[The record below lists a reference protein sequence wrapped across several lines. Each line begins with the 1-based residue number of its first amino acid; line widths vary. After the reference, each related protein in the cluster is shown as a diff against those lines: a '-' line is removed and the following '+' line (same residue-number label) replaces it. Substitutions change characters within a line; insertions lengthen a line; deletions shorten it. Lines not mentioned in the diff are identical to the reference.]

1 MAAVIQVEAAEALFE
16 QRTDWIGHCWHAQV
30 PLVEVSLC
38 RTVESFLT
46 QPIPRLRSH
55 TSGIWRER
63 GGSSC
68 RGGLCSFVPP
78 TQLLY
83 AEPRMVQL
91 CLLFEQCWLDQNFNF
106 HQSAF
111 AVNQRTYNLGQIKD
125 HLHVKQ
131 SCIFE
136 LGSLGSFPLHHTNP
150 TEESLECKQPHPN
163 IDQSVLDFKLHI
175 FWFLLSFLL
184 KALHFFVLNAVRTDS
199 SEEATYTVLGC
210 VVSVVLSCWSHICF
224 CRVSE
229 LPVLHCEEPTTHYTW
244 PIEQSVASSVT
255 LFRNTV
261 QWAVCEIEN
270 CRISVAHVVLGSK
283 TAVCVAAPLSSLMIA
298 FRQVHPQLC
307 THRTHSHT
315 IVDPR
320 LHPAQETRCSES
332 KKRLQCSCSLRSLP
346 SCMQHIPNAQRQE
359 PQKCS
364 LAIPPWTTPQPVV
377 RFLSWNPSFSGI
389 GFWKIV
395 SSFKMLQDQN
405 YNYMDDGTHGAK
417 RQCQSAAMH
426 QASSASTAP
435 TTTPNT
441 PQCISLII
449 GRQKCRQKQPLQL
462 YETSV

>member
-1 MAAVIQVEAAEALFE
+1 MG
-16 QRTDWIGHCWHAQV
+16 WG
-30 PLVEVSLC
+30 
-38 RTVESFLT
+38 
-46 QPIPRLRSH
+46 
-55 TSGIWRER
+55 
-63 GGSSC
+63 
-68 RGGLCSFVPP
+68 GGLCSFVPP

-83 AEPRMVQL
+83 AEPRLVQL

-111 AVNQRTYNLGQIKD
+111 TVNQKTYNLGQIKD

-175 FWFLLSFLL
+175 FWFLLPFLL
-184 KALHFFVLNAVRTDS
+184 KALHFFVLDAVRTDV
-199 SEEATYTVLGC
+199 SEEAKYAVVGC
-210 VVSVVLSCWSHICF
+210 VVTVVPFYFSHAGVTELKSVACTLLHCIRFVRQTKGNPVLAHTEPSLYKPICF

-270 CRISVAHVVLGSK
+270 CRNSVAHVVLGSK

-364 LAIPPWTTPQPVV
+364 MAISPWTTTQPVV

-441 PQCISLII
+441 PNASPSSSAAKNVVKNSLFNSM
-449 GRQKCRQKQPLQL
+449 RPA
-462 YETSV
+462 YNS

>member
-1 MAAVIQVEAAEALFE
+1 M
-16 QRTDWIGHCWHAQV
+16 
-30 PLVEVSLC
+30 
-38 RTVESFLT
+38 
-46 QPIPRLRSH
+46 
-55 TSGIWRER
+55 
-63 GGSSC
+63 SS
-68 RGGLCSFVPP
+68 
-78 TQLLY
+78 
-83 AEPRMVQL
+83 
-91 CLLFEQCWLDQNFNF
+91 
-106 HQSAF
+106 
-111 AVNQRTYNLGQIKD
+111 
-125 HLHVKQ
+125 
-131 SCIFE
+131 
-136 LGSLGSFPLHHTNP
+136 
-150 TEESLECKQPHPN
+150 
-163 IDQSVLDFKLHI
+163 
-175 FWFLLSFLL
+175 
-184 KALHFFVLNAVRTDS
+184 
-199 SEEATYTVLGC
+199 
-210 VVSVVLSCWSHICF
+210 
-224 CRVSE
+224 
-229 LPVLHCEEPTTHYTW
+229 
-244 PIEQSVASSVT
+244 
-255 LFRNTV
+255 
-261 QWAVCEIEN
+261 VCEIEN

-364 LAIPPWTTPQPVV
+364 LAISPWTTTQPVV
-377 RFLSWNPSFSGI
+377 RFLSWNPSFAGI